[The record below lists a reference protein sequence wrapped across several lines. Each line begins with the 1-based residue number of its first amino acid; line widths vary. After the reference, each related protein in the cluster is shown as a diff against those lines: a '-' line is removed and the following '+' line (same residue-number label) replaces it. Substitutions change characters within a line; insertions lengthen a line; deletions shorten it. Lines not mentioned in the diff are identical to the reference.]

1 MDAALE
7 AQYVMTRVARDRG
20 WGAVVGEINP
30 VAAAR
35 VVILFEQEGVSR
47 RAPLR

>member
-20 WGAVVGEINP
+20 WGAVLGEINP
-30 VAAAR
+30 IAAAL
-35 VVILFEQEGVSR
+35 VVILFEEEGVSR
-47 RAPLR
+47 RALLR

>member
-20 WGAVVGEINP
+20 WVPWSEKS
-30 VAAAR
+30 
-35 VVILFEQEGVSR
+35 ILSQRHES
-47 RAPLR
+47 